1 VTAAVLGFGP
11 WHNQWGFRVGKKSSK
26 NAKANKQ
33 RNAHNAAKRSKA
45 SKGTKKAFKAIIES
59 MPELQQ
65 AKLMQFDDHGWPAG
79 DAGVDMAKLLLSQ
92 WCAALNAKGW
102 DQPNS
107 VALVSR
113 PDVSAADFAAMGIEV
128 SDVVE
133 MLTPEDLDQG
143 PASVVNIHTDTFE
156 EHPSEALWGQ
166 DIEPEVNALVI
177 AMEAWMGGTDS
188 DVRPSEDPERQEV
201 RSFLLLTRSGL
212 YMHAQYLRNDNELL
226 FADNARAAMGVL
238 MHRAMNVPVPAD
250 WPRFSLKTYIGIN
263 AAGNTGSVYR
273 RILEQVGPDGCTVRG
288 VEGSILISAM
298 SYLWSVS
305 RDGQLLLGKEK
316 AKLSAMRNGKVDLM
330 WNDEDRAKAIPLL
343 RELFDRFTWV
353 DYVSAPAI
361 RETLEFDSLMWPFE
375 PPTWASDDVLAA
387 YAAQRPT
394 PSPASKQLEGL
405 PEKPKEAGL
414 AMLGQLGLL

>member
-1 VTAAVLGFGP
+1 M
-11 WHNQWGFRVGKKSSK
+11 GKKSNK
-26 NAKANKQ
+26 NAKANKK
-33 RNAHNAAKRSKA
+33 RNADNAAKRSKA
-45 SKGTKKAFKAIIES
+45 SKGTNKAFKAIIES

-79 DAGVDMAKLLLSQ
+79 DAGVDMAKLLLTQ

-113 PDVSAADFAAMGIEV
+113 PDVAAADFAAMGIEV

-133 MLTPEDLDQG
+133 MLTPEDQEQG

-156 EHPSEALWGQ
+156 QHPSEALWGQ

-177 AMEAWMGGTDS
+177 AMEAWMADTDNNL
-188 DVRPSEDPERQEV
+188 RPSEDPERQEV

-212 YMHAQYLRNDNELL
+212 YMHAQYLRN
-226 FADNARAAMGVL
+226 ADEFVFDDDPRAAMGVL
-238 MHRAMNVPVPAD
+238 MHRALGVPVPAD
-250 WPRFSLKTYIGIN
+250 WPRLSLKTYVGIN
-263 AAGNTGSVYR
+263 AAGNTGSIYR
-273 RILEQVGPDGCTVRG
+273 QILEHVGPDGCTVRG
-288 VEGSILISAM
+288 VEGSILIAAM
-298 SYLWSVS
+298 NHLWWIS
-305 RDGQLLLGKEK
+305 RNGQLLLGKEK
-316 AKLSAMRNGKVDLM
+316 AKLSAMKNGKVDLM
-330 WNDEDRAKAIPLL
+330 WNDEHRANAIPLL

-361 RETLEFDSLMWPFE
+361 RETMEFDSLMWPFD

-387 YAAQRPT
+387 YAAQRPS

-405 PEKPKEAGL
+405 PKKPKEAGL
-414 AMLGQLGLL
+414 SMLGQLGLL